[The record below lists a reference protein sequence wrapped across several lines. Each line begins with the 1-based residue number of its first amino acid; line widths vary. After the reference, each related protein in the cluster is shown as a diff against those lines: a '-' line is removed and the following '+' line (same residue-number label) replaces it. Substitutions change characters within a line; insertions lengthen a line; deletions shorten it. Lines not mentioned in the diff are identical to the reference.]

1 MRKRK
6 QIYQAHKR
14 SSVRLAAIFI
24 RNYGSRKAVWWH
36 KVLKEKKKKLARD
49 NSIYRKFVLQKNE
62 GEFKIFPGKQI
73 NPKGVY

>member
-1 MRKRK
+1 MLF
-6 QIYQAHKR
+6 
-14 SSVRLAAIFI
+14 SSETMEAGRQYDDI
-24 RNYGSRKAVWWH
+24 KCW
-36 KVLKEKKKKLARD
+36 KKKKKLARD